1 MTVLD
6 EAKVKAKRH
15 IDVLAEL
22 TRQQFISPGAGQV
35 ATYQEKAEQAIEFV
49 AAGYP
54 TANLANYPFIAAE
67 VEALGGT
74 PQQVADGILAAR
86 SAWIV
91 AGAAIE
97 KIRLA
102 AKRDVML
109 CTTEDDVRAV
119 VNTTTAAFTSLIQP

>member
-6 EAKVKAKRH
+6 ETKIKAKRH
-15 IDVLAEL
+15 IDVIAEL

-54 TANLANYPFIAAE
+54 AASLNDYPFIAAE

-86 SAWIV
+86 SAWIT

-102 AKRDVML
+102 AKRDIML
-109 CTTEDDVRAV
+109 CSTEDEVRTL
-119 VNTTTAAFTSLIQP
+119 VNDTTAALRALSQP